1 MLIVPI
7 GREGSAAGRAWIT
20 YTIIA
25 LNVLFF
31 VLFCTGS
38 TDQER
43 GALIR
48 TWRATVTYL
57 QERPYLRVPTY
68 IADLMPR
75 DLRERVPRTGP
86 GLEEWQVAKEQATLR
101 EMADELKKLYS
112 DVDDVRMAYIPAI
125 GNPGTI
131 LTSMFLHAGLLHL
144 IGNMFFL
151 FAVAPFV
158 EGAYGKVLFAVLYVS
173 GGVVATLAF
182 AARSPNTFVPL
193 VGASGAIAA
202 VMGAYLVRFVRS
214 RLEFLFIPL
223 FFLPMWHFRFSVPA
237 LVALPIWFLEQIVS
251 IPTEGGSG
259 VAVTAH
265 VAGFAYGLAFAFV
278 LGAFG
283 LLKKAVPRKAPAKA
297 PPVVQKAAP
306 DTVALRRAL
315 DVALFQEKPLDIDAA
330 GARLLSAY
338 SAGGNTASARQLI
351 LELEPLAERQRLTQ
365 FLPAAAAFAERT
377 GDRPLAI
384 SLYRRFCET
393 EGAATNVVPSLV
405 KLGGLLWAR
414 GDKHGAREALL
425 RARQRPDC
433 SEEWRRKIESTLAVF
448 NE

>member
-1 MLIVPI
+1 
-7 GREGSAAGRAWIT
+7 
-20 YTIIA
+20 
-25 LNVLFF
+25 
-31 VLFCTGS
+31 
-38 TDQER
+38 
-43 GALIR
+43 
-48 TWRATVTYL
+48 
-57 QERPYLRVPTY
+57 
-68 IADLMPR
+68 
-75 DLRERVPRTGP
+75 
-86 GLEEWQVAKEQATLR
+86 
-101 EMADELKKLYS
+101 
-112 DVDDVRMAYIPAI
+112 
-125 GNPGTI
+125 
-131 LTSMFLHAGLLHL
+131 
-144 IGNMFFL
+144 
-151 FAVAPFV
+151 
-158 EGAYGKVLFAVLYVS
+158 
-173 GGVVATLAF
+173 
-182 AARSPNTFVPL
+182 
-193 VGASGAIAA
+193 
-202 VMGAYLVRFVRS
+202 MGAYLVRFVRS

-265 VAGFAYGLAFAFV
+265 VAGFAYGLAVAFV
-278 LGAFG
+278 LAAFG
-283 LLKKAVPRKAPAKA
+283 LLKKAVPHKATASPRATTKT
-297 PPVVQKAAP
+297 PVIQQAP
-306 DTVALRRAL
+306 DAGALRRAL
-315 DVALFQEKPLDIDAA
+315 DVAMFQEKPLDIDAA

-338 SAGGNTASARQLI
+338 SAGGNPGSARQLI

-393 EGAATNVVPSLV
+393 EGAAANIVPSLV